1 MKFYLLPCRVRS
13 RHPRFGA
20 GARLGGRKFM
30 SETKNDE
37 CQDQPFSNRASLITY
52 LEYVVDE
59 VAAVDE
65 PAAVLLRM
73 AISNLAHSDSQLPG
87 SNYKHRL
94 C

>member
-1 MKFYLLPCRVRS
+1 
-13 RHPRFGA
+13 
-20 GARLGGRKFM
+20 M

-73 AISNLAHSDSQLPG
+73 AISNLAIPIRSCPVPITNIGCAEKAS
-87 SNYKHRL
+87 SRL
-94 C
+94 GFTPHGGWTAWRANSLTP